1 MKNLIYAAGFLTAGV
16 ASLALS
22 TSLQAQDGSKRWTIG
37 AGVRG
42 FYDDNI
48 FTRPDIDPVTKADL
62 RLSSFGLELTP
73 SVSFNL
79 PLEQGRLDFG
89 YTYGLRYYEDRP
101 GDDIDQYHNFTGN
114 FSHQFSPRYKIG
126 VSENFAIAQEPE
138 QIAGAG
144 AALIPFRTE
153 GDNVRNSAGVVFTA
167 QITDPISADL
177 SYNNNYYDYDNA
189 QYGQALDRIEHTIGT
204 SLRYQFRPTTFGSI
218 GYNYGIYDY
227 TSKDVTTIN
236 PQTKDQDSHF
246 IYGGVDHNFT
256 SKLLGSARVGVQIA
270 TWDKLGANLDKSQTK
285 VTPYA
290 DGSLSYLYAA
300 GSSVRVGVK
309 HQRNATD
316 LFDEY
321 ANPVLDTESTLGYV
335 TVTHKITEKLNVSL
349 NGLFQDSSFEAPN
362 TVIDGESEQYW
373 SFGVS
378 LSYQFTRWLSGEASY
393 YYDNLD
399 SKLVQGYREYDRNR
413 VFLGV
418 RFSY

>member
-48 FTRPDIDPVTKADL
+48 FTRPDVDPVTKADL
-62 RLSSFGLELTP
+62 RLSSFGLDLTP

-89 YTYGLRYYEDRP
+89 YTYGLRWYEDRP
-101 GDDIDQYHNFTGN
+101 GDDTDQYHNFTGN

-126 VSENFAIAQEPE
+126 ISENFAIAQEPE

-153 GDNVRNSAGVVFTA
+153 GDNIRNSAGAVFTA

-177 SYNNNYYDYDNA
+177 SYNNNYYDYDND

-227 TSKDVTTIN
+227 TSKLVTTLN
-236 PQTKDQDSHF
+236 PQSKDQDSHF
-246 IYGGVDHNFT
+246 IFAGVDHNFT
-256 SKLLGSARVGVQIA
+256 SRLLGSARVGVQIA
-270 TWDKLGANLDKSQTK
+270 TWDKLGPLLNQSRTK
-285 VTPYA
+285 TTPYA
-290 DGSLSYLYAA
+290 DASLSYMYSQ

-321 ANPVLDTESTLGYV
+321 ANPVLDTESTAGYV
-335 TVTHKITEKLNVSL
+335 TVTHKITEKLNVSV
-349 NGLFQDSSFEAPN
+349 NGLFQNSSFEAPG
-362 TVIDGESEQYW
+362 TIIDGEDEQYW
-373 SFGVS
+373 SFGVA
-378 LSYQFTRWLSGEASY
+378 LNYQFTRWLSGEASY

-418 RFSY
+418 RFTY